1 MIRPLMPF
9 EDFGKPV
16 GGTRETLESVA
27 AKRIPKCSREAAK

>member
-16 GGTRETLESVA
+16 KGTRQTLESVA
-27 AKRIPKCSREAAK
+27 VQRIPKCSREAAK